1 MAYSLSSFL
10 FYKMMGNLVLGYN
23 IYYFLSLFNN
33 GRFLFFYETNK
44 NNRYISLLF
53 SIIYTFSAYRVIDIF
68 HRASLGEAVALTFLP
83 LILMGCYE
91 IYIRD
96 YQNGTGCLLA

>member
-10 FYKMMGNLVLGYN
+10 FYKMMGNLVLSYN

-53 SIIYTFSAYRVIDIF
+53 SIIYTFSAYRAIDIF
-68 HRASLGEAVALTFLP
+68 HRASLGEAVALTF
-83 LILMGCYE
+83 
-91 IYIRD
+91 
-96 YQNGTGCLLA
+96 CL

>member
-10 FYKMMGNLVLGYN
+10 FYKMMGNLVLSYN

-44 NNRYISLLF
+44 TIVIFRCYFRLF
-53 SIIYTFSAYRVIDIF
+53 IHFPPIVPLTYSIVF
-68 HRASLGEAVALTFLP
+68 HWEAVALTF
-83 LILMGCYE
+83 
-91 IYIRD
+91 
-96 YQNGTGCLLA
+96 CL